1 MRIIILILVS
11 FPISLCAQKAQKYL
25 VVTQELS
32 QKVIATPVE
41 ILPYRLAVVPFTASR
56 ISVQTSSQFGDY
68 LTETIIGTLDGHPTK
83 IKLFERTRLDAVL
96 KEQEFSLTELMKP
109 ATALKLGQLV
119 PIDVILSGTYT
130 KLKSYVDVSAR
141 LMDVATGEIL
151 MSYNGR
157 IKMDK
162 NLAVLFKTTD
172 RPGDAIHPSPE
183 GTTQPVQVVIHN
195 NNNNTITTAQPVRSK
210 EEICKE
216 RASDFRKRLD
226 DLSAPEKINAL
237 LHEAMKVPFDNLC
250 GVIHYDM
257 MYAFSRYKIVRPDY
271 DQFLLHTLDTIAFPA
286 NDNRAYEMVRYLAWD
301 QLISEEEWKSG
312 LTAMKRVGNYSLSS
326 YIAALITKSTSST
339 EVARKR
345 LDEFMTLAIE
355 GKVGLP
361 VPLAFENIFLE
372 VMEGVRAN
380 PMLGRYV
387 YTRHASRL
395 QLDDRQKASVF
406 HELDRL
412 YETETLAEGKTEVI
426 SWLADFFRQQKYE
439 KAHEHLFEF
448 VWQFQLTDYEDRNE
462 KIGKDFP
469 ESDLKVLV
477 DRCRELFAAY
487 AQVTPYPSQKEDRI
501 KFCVRYDVP
510 IPGIIPTLPEAAAI
524 FRGTNV
530 DEQLRV
536 IQLLSLMGERPKSIE
551 TEIIGLF
558 NKRSI
563 EHKQKLSKVQ
573 TIAIEV
579 LGHTKTSQRTAIE
592 YMIQT
597 LTQYNEATEASEIAL
612 VSAGKPAVPYLIS
625 HLDKTTSQ
633 DGGMQYQLITILGKI
648 GKPAALARPSIQRIL
663 KINQNKDVVY
673 AAEAALQAM
682 E

>member
-1 MRIIILILVS
+1 MRIIILILIS
-11 FPISLCAQKAQKYL
+11 LPISLCAQKAQKYSM
-25 VVTQELS
+25 VTRELS

-41 ILPYRLAVVPFTASR
+41 ILPYRLAVVPFTASK
-56 ISVQTSSQFGDY
+56 ISVQTSNQFGDY
-68 LTETIIGTLDGHPTK
+68 LTETIIGTLDGHPDR

-96 KEQEFSLTELMKP
+96 KEQEFSLTDLMKP
-109 ATALKLGQLV
+109 AAALKIGQLV

-130 KLKSYVDVSAR
+130 KLKSYIDVSAR
-141 LMDVATGEIL
+141 LIDVTSGEIV

-162 NLAVLFKTTD
+162 NLAILFKTTD
-172 RPGDAIHPSPE
+172 PTTVSIPSSTSNNVQPAQVIIQNNNSLT
-183 GTTQPVQVVIHN
+183 TTQPS
-195 NNNNTITTAQPVRSK
+195 RSK
-210 EEICKE
+210 DEICKE
-216 RASDFRKRLD
+216 RTTEFRKRLD
-226 DLSAPEKINAL
+226 DLSAPEKIDIL
-237 LHEAMKVPFDNLC
+237 VREAMKVPFDNLC

-257 MYAFSRYKIVRPDY
+257 MYAFSRYKIVRPNY
-271 DQFLLHTLDTIAFPA
+271 DQFLLHTLDTIALPA
-286 NDNRAYEMVRYLAWD
+286 GDNRAYEIVHYLAWD

-326 YIAALITKSTSST
+326 YISTLISKPTMPT
-339 EVARKR
+339 ETAHTR
-345 LDEFMTLAIE
+345 LDQVMALAQE
-355 GKVGLP
+355 GKIGLP
-361 VPLAFENIFLE
+361 VPLAFEDTFLE

-380 PMLGRYV
+380 PLFGRFIYAR
-387 YTRHASRL
+387 YGSRFL
-395 QLDDRQKASVF
+395 PDDRQKTLLF

-412 YETETLAEGKTEVI
+412 YEAETLPQGKTEI
-426 SWLADFFRQQKYE
+426 IGWIADFFRQQKYE

-462 KIGKDFP
+462 KIRKDFP
-469 ESDLKVLV
+469 ESDLRILV
-477 DRCRELFAAY
+477 DRCRDTFAAY
-487 AQVTPYPSQKEDRI
+487 AQTSPYPSQKEDRI

-510 IPGIIPTLPEAAAI
+510 IPGIIPTLPEAASI
-524 FRGTNV
+524 FRGSNV
-530 DEQLRV
+530 DEQFRV
-536 IQLLSLMGERPKSIE
+536 IQLLALMGDRPKSME

-563 EHKQKLSKVQ
+563 EQKQKLSRVQ
-573 TIAIEV
+573 TLAIEI

-612 VSAGKPAVPYLIS
+612 VSIGKPAVPYLIN